1 MKLRTLVA
9 VLAVLVSMPAKAADN
24 LTLFA
29 AGSLKTALGEVAKAY
44 TAQHGMAV
52 ATDFAA
58 SGLLRRRIEEG
69 ARPDVFASA
78 NMAHP
83 RKLAAAG
90 IGGPVMLFARNRL
103 CAIAQPGL
111 AVTSETLLEVMLRPE
126 VRLGT
131 STPKADPSG
140 DYAWELFGKTDALKP
155 GSLKLLD
162 GKALKLT
169 GGPDSPKPPAGHNTY
184 GWVMAEKQADLFLT
198 YCTNARLAQA
208 EVPGL
213 QIVALPESLSV
224 GADYGLTVI
233 GADKPAAWQLAAFI
247 LSPDG
252 QTILDKYGFTV
263 AGVPAEK

>member
-1 MKLRTLVA
+1 MKARYLFV
-9 VLAVLVSMPAKAADN
+9 VLGMLAAMPAKAADN
-24 LTLFA
+24 VTLFA
-29 AGSLKTALGEVAKAY
+29 AGSLKTALGEVAQAY
-44 TAQHGMAV
+44 TARHGTAV
-52 ATDFAA
+52 ATEFAA
-58 SGLLRRRIEEG
+58 SGLLRKRIEEG

-103 CAIAQPGL
+103 CALVQPGL

-140 DYAWELFGKTDALKP
+140 DYAWELFGKADTVKP
-155 GSLKLLD
+155 GSFALLD
-162 GKALKLT
+162 AKALKLT
-169 GGPDSPKPPAGHNTY
+169 GGPDSPKPPAGRNTY
-184 GWVMAEKQADLFLT
+184 GWVMAEKQADIFLT
-198 YCTNARLAQA
+198 YCTNARLAQS
-208 EVPGL
+208 EVTEL
-213 QIVALPESLSV
+213 RIVTLPESLSV

-233 GADKPAAWQLAAFI
+233 GADSPAAWRLAAFI

-252 QTILDKYGFTV
+252 QTILDQYGFSV
-263 AGVPAEK
+263 AGIPAEK